1 MTLKSHQPLQFP
13 TAVEPLT
20 GVDVQSLSA
29 MMAARA
35 IELLPIPA
43 ALVSL
48 QESGLAVETSNK
60 AYDIAGLGAGERRR
74 SLVAQMTPRIKDF
87 IDGESL
93 RAQFQVEYGDAV
105 ECRHYQ
111 ATLARLTRNAEQ
123 RCMLVLVDQTAEL
136 RTEHNLRRE
145 MLTDS
150 LTGLPNRAGFSDRLE
165 SLLDDPAER
174 ARYAVLVVD
183 LDRFSRVNACLG
195 SMAGDELLIT
205 VARRLKGA
213 LRAQDVLARTGG
225 DEFGILL
232 TLEDG
237 VGDADHVAKR
247 IQNALSTPFRLSDFE
262 IRVACSIGIAF
273 GTADIDDGEELIRHA
288 QFAVKRSKASGKTEA
303 YQTQAFD
310 IAREQFGMET
320 ALRRAIE
327 RGQMRLTYHP
337 ICDLSSGQLVAFESL
352 ARWRDEDGVEYSPND
367 FIPVAE
373 ESGLIV
379 PLGRWAIQEAA
390 ATLAQWDARLG
401 GNCGVKLAVNLSAI
415 QLQRDAIAPVVQSA
429 LAAHGLDGSRF
440 TLELTESALVTDP
453 DRIAG
458 IMHALKSLGTTIAMD
473 DFGTGYSNLA
483 YLQKLPIDVLK
494 IDRSFVTGMLADRD
508 KIAIVRAIL
517 SLAQALGMKTTAEG
531 IETNELAQTLAALG
545 LHVRAGLSL
554 RPPARSRSGLCDA
567 GVARKLSDRFVGNGI
582 GAGGIGEAF
591 CNPAI
596 LDQLEQSRHVR
607 AFVHA
612 ARDDRAAGQR
622 ERGGR
627 PVENEACAL
636 TVFGSGQ

>member
-1 MTLKSHQPLQFP
+1 MALKSYPALASS
-13 TAVEPLT
+13 TAAPALT
-20 GVDVQSLSA
+20 GVDA
-29 MMAARA
+29 YAASVMIASRA
-35 IELLPIPA
+35 INLLPIPA
-43 ALVSL
+43 ALVEVT
-48 QESGLAVETSNK
+48 ESASDTDAKPTVAILTANR
-60 AYDIAGLGAGERRR
+60 AHDIAGLGGGERCR
-74 SLVAQMTPRIKDF
+74 SLIAQIEARIVAF
-87 IDGESL
+87 IHGDSL
-93 RAQFQVEYGDAV
+93 RAEFQVDYGDAV

-111 ATLARLTRNAEQ
+111 ATLARLSRNPEQ

-165 SLLDDPAER
+165 TLLADPDLR
-174 ARYAVLVVD
+174 ARYAVLVID

-195 SMAGDELLIT
+195 SMTGDELLIT

-237 VGDADHVAKR
+237 VGDAENVARR
-247 IQNALSTPFRLSDFE
+247 IQAALATPFRLSDFE

-273 GTADIDDGEELIRHA
+273 GAPEIDDSEELIRHA
-288 QFAVKRSKASGKTEA
+288 QFAVKRSKSTGKTEA

-327 RGQMRLTYHP
+327 RGQMRLTYQP
-337 ICDLSSGQLVAFESL
+337 IIDLATGQLVAFESL
-352 ARWRDEDGVEYSPND
+352 ARWRGEDGTEHSPND

-390 ATLAQWDARLG
+390 ATLAEWDARLG
-401 GNCGVKLAVNLSAI
+401 GTCGVKLAVNLSAI

-458 IMHALKSLGTTIAMD
+458 IMHALKDLGTTIAMD

-494 IDRSFVTGMLADRD
+494 IDRSFVSGMLSDRD

-517 SLAQALGMKTTAEG
+517 SLAQALGMQTTAEG

-545 LHVRAGLSL
+545 CTYGQGYLYA
-554 RPPARSRSGLCDA
+554 RPLEAEAAYAMLA
-567 GVARKLSDRFVGNGI
+567 DRLN
-582 GAGGIGEAF
+582 
-591 CNPAI
+591 
-596 LDQLEQSRHVR
+596 
-607 AFVHA
+607 
-612 ARDDRAAGQR
+612 
-622 ERGGR
+622 
-627 PVENEACAL
+627 
-636 TVFGSGQ
+636 